1 MVTVKTPVTGWSG
14 TFNGDTFVD
23 GVCDSPSEANLGY
36 YRRHGYT
43 IEEAPSDVVPDSLDD
58 AAPGIDAPL
67 ERPADNA
74 KKATWVA
81 YAEAHGIDT
90 EGMTTTDIIA
100 AVDAL

>member
-1 MVTVKTPVTGWSG
+1 MATVKTPVSGWSG

-23 GVCDSPSEANLGY
+23 GVCDSPSTSNLGY

-43 IEEAPSDVVPDSLDD
+43 IQDSADAD
-58 AAPGIDAPL
+58 AAPGDDAPL

-90 EGMTTTDIIA
+90 EGMTTTGIIA